1 MKRSA
6 TKTWENIINSGEHWM
21 EHQQAR
27 TKAEPAPR
35 STRADRL
42 STLIRCALRTRFV
55 SCSCRSFASW
65 VRTVRWES
73 VSRWDHTFL
82 FIKSFAIIIS
92 FLCFFENVGWLGFL
106 VWSGAVVFFLLL
118 LFFVVAARSGNAL
131 RYAWEYWKWVITNM
145 PAPNYSPDSLGRADD
160 D

>member
-6 TKTWENIINSGEHWM
+6 TKTWENIINSEEHWM

-106 VWSGAVVFFLLL
+106 VWSGAVVFFSSSPLLRRRSSL
-118 LFFVVAARSGNAL
+118 GKCFAVCMRILEMSNYQYARSKL
-131 RYAWEYWKWVITNM
+131 LSR
-145 PAPNYSPDSLGRADD
+145 
-160 D
+160 